1 MVNCNPSVN
10 SVYNLQR
17 FQGFLRQKK
26 NVSVQRVLVLNLV
39 EISEDFLIF
48 IDSKITET
56 RFTSFQPQ
64 FFALNKHFV
73 SSICATCAHTHFKI
87 MCSSFIQL

>member
-1 MVNCNPSVN
+1 MVIMVNCNPSFN

-17 FQGFLRQKK
+17 FQAFLRPKK

-48 IDSKITET
+48 IDLKITET
-56 RFTSFQPQ
+56 KFTSFQTQ
-64 FFALNKHFV
+64 FFTLNKHFV
-73 SSICATCAHTHFKI
+73 GS
-87 MCSSFIQL
+87 L